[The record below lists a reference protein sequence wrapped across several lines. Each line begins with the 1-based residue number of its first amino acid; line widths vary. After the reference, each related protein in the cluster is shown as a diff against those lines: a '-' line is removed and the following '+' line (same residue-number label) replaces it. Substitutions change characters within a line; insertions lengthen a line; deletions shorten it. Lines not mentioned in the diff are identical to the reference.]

1 LPRLIAVFYFGG
13 NMKKLLSKLFIVLL
27 LFAFVFGCSKSSTE
41 SQNSYEV
48 RSGIIKLNSHQG
60 FDFSTERLIKI
71 RSDSSVFIEDVDLID
86 LYFSSFQNPSE
97 PGEPPNP
104 FEFKVIGSP
113 IGFIYVEFTGG
124 LYFLVEPD
132 PNMPAIK
139 KIAEDELNNIAEI
152 SPSGFEPSV
161 DKLNTNFVY
170 AIKNQDS
177 KYSIFTIS
185 QIDTLSDTT
194 NVLIDWRYQPDGSN
208 KFK

>member
-1 LPRLIAVFYFGG
+1 
-13 NMKKLLSKLFIVLL
+13 MKKLPTNLFIVLL
-27 LFAFVFGCSKSSTE
+27 LFAFVFGCSNNSTE
-41 SQNSYEV
+41 SQNNNEV
-48 RSGIIKLNSHQG
+48 ISGTIKLNSNQG
-60 FDFSTERLIKI
+60 FDFSTEKLIKI
-71 RSDSSVFIEDVDLID
+71 RSDSSGFIEDIDLID
-86 LYFSSFQNPSE
+86 LYFRSFQNPSE
-97 PGEPPNP
+97 PGEPPKP
-104 FEFKVIGSP
+104 FVFKVIGSP
-113 IGFIYVEFTGG
+113 IGVLYADPYTGVIYFIV
-124 LYFLVEPD
+124 VPD
-132 PNMPAIK
+132 PDMPAIK
-139 KIAEDELNNIAEI
+139 KIAEDQLDNIAEI